1 MSDLDDPVV
10 RSTAV
15 SPASIESGAVI
26 SFSADFLV
34 ATGDG
39 VVAAIESRLSGPS
52 ASICDGDRW
61 LTDAVPVLCR
71 GSAWIVPL
79 AWIPDHPDHDARV
92 LRGRVNELWSAVRA
106 ACEYRHG
113 AQIGIDLDES
123 DAPETPYAAE
133 LVRTG
138 ARRADWWEADDSAIV
153 LVVYGDPIPAPIRRM
168 AVHVV
173 PIGWVSSRRPTA
185 AKKMPT
191 LDLAWSW
198 TDVVAFAQTD
208 VADAA
213 DSLAGQDKSQK

>member
-1 MSDLDDPVV
+1 MSDVRDPVT

-15 SPASIESGAVI
+15 SPASIENGAVI
-26 SFSADFLV
+26 SHSADSLV
-34 ATGDG
+34 ASGEG
-39 VVAAIESRLSGPS
+39 IVAAIESRLADPS
-52 ASICDGDRW
+52 ASIGGSDQW
-61 LTDAVPVLCR
+61 LTDDVPVLCR

-79 AWIPDHPDHDARV
+79 AWVPDHPEGDDQV
-92 LRGRVNELWSAVRA
+92 LRSRVNELWAAVRA

-113 AQIGIDLDES
+113 AQIGIDLDGS
-123 DAPETPYAAE
+123 NASGTPYAAE
-133 LVRTG
+133 LIRTG
-138 ARRADWWEADDSAIV
+138 ARRADWWESEGSAIV
-153 LVVYGDPIPAPIRRM
+153 LVVYGDPIPAPVRLM

-173 PIGWVSSRRPTA
+173 PIGWVSQRRPTA

-213 DSLAGQDKSQK
+213 ASLAEQDKSQK